1 MTLDIQHLISSRFAI
16 VAIATHENGEEDIY
30 AAEGK
35 ATYDVATNTIQVY
48 KTGVDEPVIVLQEE
62 EFGDI
67 QIADEEQQ
75 EELEAEYFIVVDID
89 PLEEQ

>member
-1 MTLDIQHLISSRFAI
+1 MRQQTPYRY
-16 VAIATHENGEEDIY
+16 T
-30 AAEGK
+30 K
-35 ATYDVATNTIQVY
+35 R
-48 KTGVDEPVIVLQEE
+48 GVDEPVIVLQEE

-89 PLEEQ
+89 PLEE